1 LLNRLYNQYSNSLF
15 YKKELP
21 MFIYLFTLLI
31 FFNTSTYITF
41 QDVQQI
47 NKKNFKLVYIQQ
59 GDSLEEQYFIDDKS
73 VDQNA
78 FWQAKIQAMSSESAQ
93 AYQNCLQKKAE
104 HDLKCADLNQKCL
117 LKILHQVLLQVNPI
131 MQQICNPV
139 LERFYVF
146 SPDTIK
152 DRSSL
157 QEIKKLLSDL
167 ADIAD
172 SKANFSL
179 PKANLI
185 KLVDNLPVF
194 TAKLS
199 QFFQQSKNNAISN
212 CHDTK
217 ALKELLEI

>member
-1 LLNRLYNQYSNSLF
+1 
-15 YKKELP
+15 

-47 NKKNFKLVYIQQ
+47 NKKNFKVVYIEQ
-59 GDSLEEQYFIDDKS
+59 GDSLEEHYYIEDKL
-73 VDQNA
+73 VEQNS
-78 FWQAKIQAMSSESAQ
+78 FWQAKVQAMSCESAQ

-117 LKILHQVLLQVNPI
+117 LKILHQVLFQLNSI
-131 MQQICNPV
+131 MEQICNPI
-139 LERFYVF
+139 LEKFYIF
-146 SPDTIK
+146 APDTIK

-157 QEIKKLLSDL
+157 QEIKKLLTEL

-172 SKANFSL
+172 GKSNFSL
-179 PKANLI
+179 PRANLI

-199 QFFQQSKNNAISN
+199 QFFQQSKDNAINN
-212 CHDTK
+212 CHETK
-217 ALKELLEI
+217 SLKELLEI

>member
-1 LLNRLYNQYSNSLF
+1 
-15 YKKELP
+15 

-41 QDVQQI
+41 QDEQQI

-59 GDSLEEQYFIDDKS
+59 GDSLEEQYFIDDKL
-73 VDQNA
+73 VEPNN
-78 FWQAKIQAMSSESAQ
+78 FWQAKVQAMRTESAQ

-117 LKILHQVLLQVNPI
+117 VKILHQALMELNPI
-131 MQQICNPV
+131 LQQICNPV

-146 SPDTIK
+146 SPNTIK

-157 QEIKKLLSDL
+157 QEIKKLLNEL
-167 ADIAD
+167 ADIAA

-179 PKANLI
+179 PQANLI

-199 QFFQQSKNNAISN
+199 QFFQQSKDNAINN

-217 ALKELLEI
+217 TLKELLEI

>member
-1 LLNRLYNQYSNSLF
+1 
-15 YKKELP
+15 

-47 NKKNFKLVYIQQ
+47 NKKNFKLEYVHK
-59 GDSLEEQYFIDDKS
+59 GDSLEERYYVDDQL
-73 VDQNA
+73 VDQNS
-78 FWQAKIQAMSSESAQ
+78 FSQAKIQAMSLESAQ

-104 HDLKCADLNQKCL
+104 HDLKCANLNQKCL
-117 LKILHQVLLQVNPI
+117 LKILHQSLLELNPI
-131 MQQICNPV
+131 LQQIFNPV
-139 LERFYVF
+139 LDRFYVF

-157 QEIKKLLSDL
+157 SELKTLFAEL
-167 ADIAD
+167 ADIAQG
-172 SKANFSL
+172 KVSL
-179 PKANLI
+179 SIPKTSLI
-185 KLVDNLPVF
+185 KLIDNLPKHI
-194 TAKLS
+194 AKLS
-199 QFFQQSKNNAISN
+199 QFFQQSKDNAINN